1 MQDLKVTDTI
11 QGKVSAAQ
19 KRIVWQ
25 DFNLTLLGALILFLL
40 VSFGGSIL
48 LLQPLRIIL
57 GLIYVLFVPGYWL
70 TTALYPR
77 VHDLTPVERL
87 GLSIGF
93 SVAAVPVL
101 ALILDRMEW
110 GLFLWPILII
120 EFGMT
125 GFFTA
130 LASLRRWLLS
140 VEVVYVPRIEW
151 QPWWNSQSTSRRRLY
166 KALMVGL
173 LLVAAWI
180 LLTPAHNQT
189 ATEFYILGSE
199 GSVGYYPYQVGR
211 NDEVRVNIGV
221 INRET
226 RELNFHFE
234 IWVTDSLN
242 PNRRERVVKSDSFSL
257 KRGEKYEDSIYW
269 YMPWVGEDQIVELLL
284 FYNDD
289 SVPSRQLR
297 MWINVQE

>member
-1 MQDLKVTDTI
+1 
-11 QGKVSAAQ
+11 
-19 KRIVWQ
+19 
-25 DFNLTLLGALILFLL
+25 
-40 VSFGGSIL
+40 
-48 LLQPLRIIL
+48 
-57 GLIYVLFVPGYWL
+57 
-70 TTALYPR
+70 
-77 VHDLTPVERL
+77 
-87 GLSIGF
+87 
-93 SVAAVPVL
+93 
-101 ALILDRMEW
+101 MEW